1 MLHIA
6 NGHSLTS
13 LIERAGI
20 PGERA
25 VWGDVLHEGPVPDVG
40 PEALRAIR
48 AAYIADGLGEVTDHA
63 VLGEMEQWSRTLID
77 VAPTH
82 DEVVLWYEHDLFDQ
96 LNLIHLLDAL
106 GARLSR
112 AESRERPRVTLVSI
126 NSYPG
131 HPRFR
136 GMGELTPPDIASL
149 FTQRRSVTDA
159 QFELAS
165 RAWAAFRSE
174 DPRDIERLI
183 ASDTAALPFLA
194 TALRR
199 HLEEFPE
206 LATGLSRTERNIL
219 ALLEAGKGPTRLDDL
234 MQMHWIDEHEDA
246 FFIGDLSFG
255 NVLKALS
262 KTTPPLIELAVDEGD
277 RRGFPDGKASITAD
291 GARVL
296 NGGADRVRLC
306 GIDRW
311 LGGVH
316 LEGHG
321 PTWRWEPGLGSLAWA

>member
-1 MLHIA
+1 MIHIA

-40 PEALRAIR
+40 PEALLAIR
-48 AAYIADGLGEVTDHA
+48 AAYIADGLGEVSDLA
-63 VLGEMEQWSRTLID
+63 VLTEMEQWARTLMD

-96 LNLIHLLDAL
+96 LNLIHLLDAM
-106 GARLSR
+106 RQHR
-112 AESRERPRVTLVSI
+112 PPRVTLVSI
-126 NSYPG
+126 NAYPG

-149 FTQRRSVTDA
+149 FTQRRTVVDD
-159 QFELAS
+159 QFELAA

-183 ASDTAALPFLA
+183 ATDTSPLPFLA
-194 TALRR
+194 AALRR
-199 HLEEFPE
+199 HLEEFPG
-206 LATGLSRTERNIL
+206 LGTGLSRTERNIL
-219 ALLEAGKGPTRLDDL
+219 ALLEAGKGPTGLHDL
-234 MQMHWIDEHEDA
+234 IHLHWIDEHEDA

-255 NVLKALS
+255 NVLKSLS
-262 KTTPPLIELAVDEGD
+262 KTTPALIALEVDRGEH
-277 RRGFPDGKASITAD
+277 RGFPDGKAWITPD
-291 GARVL
+291 GSHVL
-296 NGGADRVRLC
+296 NGGADRVQLC

-316 LEGHG
+316 LEGRG
-321 PTWRWEPGLGSLAWA
+321 PTWRWEPGLESLTWA